1 MNSKLVQLAFLYGL
15 ATASRLDESA
25 DEIMAKMKQLIETE
39 PNTRKEKVNEPLSPR
54 I

>member
-39 PNTRKEKVNEPLSPR
+39 PKSKENVK
-54 I
+54 